1 MSWMPAAPGYFP
13 PGSLSRTLQSLE
25 LDEMTSSFWGWGL
38 HAYRRTCSSLLV
50 GMAWSGQRGQGQGG
64 WTAEGK
70 GWLECQREGRL
81 ECRCNRTGQGL
92 TRGGARMSNLRVGMA
107 WSGQSSKCAPGLAR
121 VSNQGGALVSNQGGA
136 GGAFGEGPG

>member
-1 MSWMPAAPGYFP
+1 MSS
-13 PGSLSRTLQSLE
+13 GSLGVDPTAFPRGS
-25 LDEMTSSFWGWGL
+25 
-38 HAYRRTCSSLLV
+38 
-50 GMAWSGQRGQGQGG
+50 GMAGVPKGSRKRRLECRG
-64 WTAEGK
+64 EGK